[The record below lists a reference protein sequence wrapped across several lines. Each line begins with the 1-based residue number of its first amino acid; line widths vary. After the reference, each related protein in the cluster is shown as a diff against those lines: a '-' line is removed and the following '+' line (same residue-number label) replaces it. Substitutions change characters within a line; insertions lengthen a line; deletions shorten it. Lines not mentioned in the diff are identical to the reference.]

1 MLLFVVVNI
10 FRDCYLLSAISLGP
24 SIELVNYVH
33 ILLVLYVECV
43 CGPRLH
49 TGLSGGG
56 HTG

>member
-1 MLLFVVVNI
+1 MLVFVVVNV
-10 FRDCYLLSAISLGP
+10 RLLSAIP
-24 SIELVNYVH
+24 SVELVNYVH

-56 HTG
+56 HTVF